1 MRRLWKNWRHSI
13 LRARKSTTENRQRVG
28 KQLSVLTVFLFF
40 VFLINFAVIIGT
52 DTKFGVDLSEAARRV
67 HQEVRV
73 NPAKRGTIYDRNGI
87 PIAEDSTT
95 YNVFAVIDKEY
106 TSAKGEKL
114 YVDTDQYQ
122 QVADLFERYLEMEPD
137 YVRKQLSQE
146 GLRQVSFGSK
156 GNNLSYGTMTEI
168 KQAAEE
174 VGIKGIDFSTSPSR
188 SYPNGNFASQFIGL
202 AQLTE
207 HEDGSKTLVGNTGL
221 EASMNSTLAGID
233 GVTTYEKNRTG
244 SIIPGT
250 EKVES
255 KRVDGQD
262 VYTTLSANLQTY
274 LETRMDAFQERTK
287 GKWST
292 ATLISAKTGE
302 ILATTQ
308 RPTFN
313 PDTKEGLDDENFT
326 WSSSLYQSN
335 YEPGSTMKVMT
346 LAAAIDDNNFPANEL
361 FDNTELKVIDA
372 TIRDW
377 SVNNGTSTGQVMSF
391 AQGFAY
397 SSNVGMVQLE
407 QKMGDDKWLDYL
419 SRFRFGVPTR
429 FGMGNESS
437 GLLPADNVVSIAMS
451 SFGQGISVTQ
461 VQLLRAFSAIANDGV
476 MLEPKFISAI
486 YDENKDAARKG
497 SVEIMGNPVSQKAAS
512 QTRDYMV
519 TVGSDP
525 FYGTLYDRY
534 SSDLSLQGPIIQA
547 GGQNIAVKSGTAE
560 IAKEDGT
567 GYLEGTYMNSVVA
580 MSSAED
586 PDFIMYVAT
595 AEPETFDP
603 LMWRDI
609 VNPVLEE
616 AIAMKDTLN
625 LTDTSPV
632 LDQITKEFT
641 YEMPDTTDVTPGNLA
656 DTLRQNVVQPIILGT
671 GTSIRKL
678 SAITGNKLKAN
689 QQVLILTNSFEEVPD
704 FYGWSPEMI
713 QQFGEWMGIEMDIR
727 GSGNHVVRQNVDPNT
742 QLKKVKKIRVT
753 LGE

>member
-122 QVADLFERYLEMEPD
+122 QVADLFERFLEMEPD

-174 VGIKGIDFSTSPSR
+174 AGIKGIDFSTSPSR

-287 GKWST
+287 GKWAT

-625 LTDTSPV
+625 LTETSPV

-678 SAITGNKLKAN
+678 SANTGNKLKAN

>member
-13 LRARKSTTENRQRVG
+13 LKARKSTTENRQRVG

-122 QVADLFERYLEMEPD
+122 LVADLFERYLEMEPD

-174 VGIKGIDFSTSPSR
+174 AGIKGIDFSTSPSR

-221 EASMNSTLAGID
+221 EASMNSTLAGTD

-274 LETRMDAFQERTK
+274 LETRMDTFQERTK
-287 GKWST
+287 GKWAT

-625 LTDTSPV
+625 LTETSPV

-678 SAITGNKLKAN
+678 SANTGNKLKAN

-704 FYGWSPEMI
+704 FYGWSPVMI

>member
-1 MRRLWKNWRHSI
+1 MKRFWQRIRHFV
-13 LRARKSTTENRQRVG
+13 LKGRKSPSENRQRVG

-52 DTKFGVDLSEAARRV
+52 DTKFGVDLSEAAKRV
-67 HQEVRV
+67 HQEIRV

-106 TSAKGEKL
+106 VSAKGEKL
-114 YVDTDQYQ
+114 YVDSDQFA
-122 QVADLFERYLEMEPD
+122 QVAELFKEYLDMEPD
-137 YVRKQLSQE
+137 YVFKQLGQKD
-146 GLRQVSFGSK
+146 LRQVSFGTK

-168 KQAAEE
+168 KDAAEKA
-174 VGIKGIDFSTSPSR
+174 GIKGIDFSTSPSR

-221 EASMNSTLAGID
+221 EASMNSILAGTD
-233 GVTTYEKNRTG
+233 GVITYEKNRQG
-244 SIIPGT
+244 SVIPGT

-255 KRVDGQD
+255 KRIDGQD

-274 LETRMDAFQERTK
+274 LETKMDAFQEKTQ

-292 ATLISAKTGE
+292 ATLVSAKTGE
-302 ILATTQ
+302 ILAHTQ

-313 PDTKEGLDDENFT
+313 PDTKEGLDDEDFT

-335 YEPGSTMKVMT
+335 YEPGSTLKVMT
-346 LAAAIDDNNFPANEL
+346 LASAIDNNTFPPNEL
-361 FDNTELKVIDA
+361 FDNTQLKVIDA

-377 SVNNGTSTGQVMSF
+377 SVNNGTSSGQVMSF

-397 SSNVGMVQLE
+397 SSNVGMTLLE
-407 QKMGDDKWLDYL
+407 QKMGDDKWLNYL
-419 SRFRFGVPTR
+419 SKFRFGVPTR

-437 GLLPADNVVSIAMS
+437 GLLPADNLVSIAMS

-461 VQLLRAFSAIANDGV
+461 IQLLRAFTAIANDGV
-476 MLEPKFISAI
+476 MIQPKFISAI
-486 YDENKDAARKG
+486 YDQKEDAARKA
-497 SVEIMGNPVSQKAAS
+497 SLEIMGNPVSEKAARE
-512 QTRDYMV
+512 TREYMV

-525 FYGTLYDRY
+525 FYGTLYDKW
-534 SSDLSLQGPIIQA
+534 SSDLSLQGPIIRA
-547 GGQNIAVKSGTAE
+547 GGKDVAVKSGTAE

-595 AEPETFDP
+595 AQPEHFDP

-616 AIAMKDTLN
+616 ALAMKDTLN
-625 LTDTSPV
+625 LVEPSPILDDVSKELTYKMPNTSE
-632 LDQITKEFT
+632 IS
-641 YEMPDTTDVTPGNLA
+641 PGNLA
-656 DTLRQNVVQPIILGT
+656 DVLRQSVVQPIILGT
-671 GTSIRKL
+671 GTSIRKV
-678 SAITGNKLKAN
+678 SANAGDKLKAN

-704 FYGWSPEMI
+704 FYGWNKQMI
-713 QQFGEWMGIEMDIR
+713 KQFGEWMDIEMDIR
-727 GSGNHVVRQNVDPNT
+727 GSGSHVVSQNVDPNT
-742 QLKKVKKIRVT
+742 SLKKIKKIKVT
-753 LGE
+753 LGD